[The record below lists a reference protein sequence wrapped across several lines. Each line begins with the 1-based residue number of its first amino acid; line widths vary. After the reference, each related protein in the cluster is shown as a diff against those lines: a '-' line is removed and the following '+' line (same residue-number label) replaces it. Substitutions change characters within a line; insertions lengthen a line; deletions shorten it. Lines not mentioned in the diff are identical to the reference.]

1 MKKQETQPIVKRTVN
16 KKWPQDDSDIG
27 INNKDFKEAIIN
39 VLKSLKYGNNE
50 QMGISAKTEK
60 KYS

>member
-1 MKKQETQPIVKRTVN
+1 MK
-16 KKWPQDDSDIG
+16 DIG

-50 QMGISAKTEK
+50 QMGISAKKEK